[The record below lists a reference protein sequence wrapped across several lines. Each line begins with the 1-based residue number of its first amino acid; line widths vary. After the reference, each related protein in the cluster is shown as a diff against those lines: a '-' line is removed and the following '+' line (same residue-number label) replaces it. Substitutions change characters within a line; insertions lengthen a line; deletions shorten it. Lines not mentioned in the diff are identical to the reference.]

1 MRRMTRTGLAIL
13 VCVGLM
19 ATMGCTGA
27 QKGAGIGTLGGA
39 AAGALI
45 GHQSG
50 NTGAGAAIGAGAGLL
65 GGYIVGNEMDK
76 NKTQGEIDAART
88 NAAAAHAAANTV
100 TINVTNSNGSI
111 TPVVLRRQGNVYIG
125 PKGEQYTT
133 LPTAAQLK
141 PVYGF

>member
-1 MRRMTRTGLAIL
+1 MRRMTRTGLAVL
-13 VCVGLM
+13 VCVGLV
-19 ATMGCTGA
+19 AAMGCTSA

-39 AAGALI
+39 AAGAII

-50 NTGAGAAIGAGAGLL
+50 NAGAGAAIGAGAGLL

-76 NKTQGEIDAART
+76 NKTQSEIDAARA
-88 NAAAAHAAANTV
+88 NAAAAQAAANTV